1 MAISNNLSATSTG
14 IDNMPMLDRHLER
27 AKMNDLDLNG
37 MSLTEL
43 KQLFKDVE
51 KAIDGFESRRK
62 AEARAKAEEAAKQYG
77 YSLSQLIEAA
87 TQRPAA
93 APKYAHPE
101 NPELTWSGRGRK
113 PSWIIEGLDA
123 GKSLEDFAI

>member
-1 MAISNNLSATSTG
+1 
-14 IDNMPMLDRHLER
+14 MPMLDRHLER

>member
-1 MAISNNLSATSTG
+1 
-14 IDNMPMLDRHLER
+14 MPMLDRHLER
-27 AKMNDLDLNG
+27 AKMNDLDLNA

-87 TQRPAA
+87 AQRPAT